1 MSSPTLNAVIYQ
13 GTASFIGNGLFMVG
27 GTTSNTGYVEFFSST
42 TFMSQGTQ
50 TFTINGNYLTC
61 IGIKT
66 NSRVLCLYKNSSS
79 KEGAVIIQ
87 SISPFT
93 YTNINIEPLDCFPV
107 RCICFIFGI
116 AVYFFINALFFIE
129 SYISSSL
136 TGDGNYDFFSLLQN
150 EISRLIYSTIVAIVV
165 DMFEKYLSNSKKR
178 LETLIQMKLK
188 KEFKD
193 NAYEILRVMKIRHKI
208 FFIVV
213 LVLMILFC
221 YYTSAFCDVY
231 YNSRIN
237 WLEGSIFTFLITNV
251 FIFIYCFLIAVL
263 RYIGLRFS
271 YMILFYKVSQMLI

>member
-1 MSSPTLNAVIYQ
+1 
-13 GTASFIGNGLFMVG
+13 
-27 GTTSNTGYVEFFSST
+27 
-42 TFMSQGTQ
+42 
-50 TFTINGNYLTC
+50 
-61 IGIKT
+61 
-66 NSRVLCLYKNSSS
+66 
-79 KEGAVIIQ
+79 
-87 SISPFT
+87 
-93 YTNINIEPLDCFPV
+93 
-107 RCICFIFGI
+107 
-116 AVYFFINALFFIE
+116 
-129 SYISSSL
+129 
-136 TGDGNYDFFSLLQN
+136 
-150 EISRLIYSTIVAIVV
+150 
-165 DMFEKYLSNSKKR
+165 MFEKYLSNSKKR

-213 LVLMILFC
+213 LVLMILFW